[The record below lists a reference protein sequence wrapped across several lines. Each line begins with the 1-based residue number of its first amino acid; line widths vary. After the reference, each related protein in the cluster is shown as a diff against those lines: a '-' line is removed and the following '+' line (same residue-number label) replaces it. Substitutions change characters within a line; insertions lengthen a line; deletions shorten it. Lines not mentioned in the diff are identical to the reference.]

1 MNSRIYKSYFKRFF
15 DIIISFIVLV
25 VIFPILLIVSLLIK
39 ITSKG
44 PVFYL
49 QSRVGRYGK
58 DFNIYKFRTMTDEN
72 RDPMKQQTFLY
83 DPEITSIGRFLR
95 RFKIDELPQIINV
108 FVGDMSLVGPRP
120 ALRGTYEI
128 YGDIANQRLLVRPGM
143 TGLSQING
151 NIYLTWEERFM
162 LDAKYIENISFVNDL
177 FIIFKTV
184 GVVFLGEKKY
194 LKK

>member
-1 MNSRIYKSYFKRFF
+1 
-15 DIIISFIVLV
+15 
-25 VIFPILLIVSLLIK
+25 
-39 ITSKG
+39 
-44 PVFYL
+44 
-49 QSRVGRYGK
+49 
-58 DFNIYKFRTMTDEN
+58 MTDEN